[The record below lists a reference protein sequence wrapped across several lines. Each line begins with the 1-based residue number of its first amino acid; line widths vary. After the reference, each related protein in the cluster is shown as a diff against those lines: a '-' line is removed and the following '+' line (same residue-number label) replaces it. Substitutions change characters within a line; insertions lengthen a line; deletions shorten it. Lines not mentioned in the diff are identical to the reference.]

1 MHEEILICSVNRARC
16 DSGKL
21 WSLPLKPCSLDSAE
35 GRTALYSAYQL
46 PLGVA
51 A

>member
-21 WSLPLKPCSLDSAE
+21 WSLPLKPCSLDSA
-35 GRTALYSAYQL
+35 RWSQMYTRIALPFEVSL
-46 PLGVA
+46 
-51 A
+51 